1 MKDQNWTAVALDF
14 AIVVVGVFFGMQVQ
28 SLYEEGAR
36 RNADRQYL
44 ERLHREVIELKD
56 IRAALIEPRRKNLT
70 ALTTAAEVVFGPGEP
85 RNLTTLECTSIHLS
99 HVYASPTFDLPTV
112 SELIS
117 AGRLDTLSSP
127 SVREAIVH
135 YTQGAARAVNLLEAV
150 SNGRLMLSREYPE
163 LIALNALDQGDLGLI
178 VPTSSA
184 KCDVIG
190 MRANQGFLNS
200 FADNID
206 RSSTYFGFSFD
217 ETSARLEALHT
228 ALDDEL
234 GLSREGG
241 SN

>member
-1 MKDQNWTAVALDF
+1 
-14 AIVVVGVFFGMQVQ
+14 
-28 SLYEEGAR
+28 
-36 RNADRQYL
+36 
-44 ERLHREVIELKD
+44 
-56 IRAALIEPRRKNLT
+56 
-70 ALTTAAEVVFGPGEP
+70 
-85 RNLTTLECTSIHLS
+85 
-99 HVYASPTFDLPTV
+99 
-112 SELIS
+112 
-117 AGRLDTLSSP
+117 
-127 SVREAIVH
+127 VRH
-135 YTQGAARAVNLLEAV
+135 TQGAARAVNLLEAV